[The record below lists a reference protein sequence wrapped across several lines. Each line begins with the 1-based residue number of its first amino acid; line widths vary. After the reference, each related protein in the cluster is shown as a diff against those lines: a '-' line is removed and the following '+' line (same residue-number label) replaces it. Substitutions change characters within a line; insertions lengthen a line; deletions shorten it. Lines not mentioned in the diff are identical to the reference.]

1 MSNARAIKWLTAG
14 HFTTDVYSGLLNPLM
29 PFVCAKLSIPLAVA
43 TVIIGTAHI
52 FSSLLQPIFG
62 FLADSTLK
70 RSFIFW
76 GLILSSI
83 FIPLVAVSPTLG
95 FLTLFMILGSL
106 GNSFYHP
113 QALGFII
120 KFSDSSASKSMGIF
134 MSMGSFGY
142 SLGPIIAAV
151 IIQNYGT
158 EKLIYTMIIGLL
170 LAASMFFCVPKMSDT
185 AEAPHIGKFFTVL
198 KTIMKNRIFDYLL
211 IISMMKVIIS
221 SSSMVLLPFLW
232 KDDVRIQHTAL
243 YIGVGLFLFIV
254 ATSLG
259 TLISRKLECKF
270 GTKRLLYFSM
280 IMTFP
285 LMFGFSYFYHINHL
299 IALALYVTTG
309 FISSFAQPITMV
321 MAQKLF
327 PEYKSIIAGFI
338 NGVCWGVIAIL
349 LSFLGTVCEKIGI
362 TTVLAII
369 SFAPLISSVFVK
381 YLNEDYDKV

>member
-1 MSNARAIKWLTAG
+1 MTNTKAIKWLTAG
-14 HFTTDVYSGLLNPLM
+14 HFMTDVYSGLLNPIM
-29 PFVCAKLSIPLAVA
+29 PFVCAKLAISLSVA
-43 TVIIGTAHI
+43 TLIIGISHI
-52 FSSLLQPIFG
+52 FSSLLQPVFG
-62 FLADSTLK
+62 FLADNTLK

-83 FIPLVAVSPTLG
+83 FVPLVAISPSLYL
-95 FLTLFMILGSL
+95 LTIFMVLGSL

-113 QALGFII
+113 QALGYII
-120 KFSDSSASKSMGIF
+120 KFSDSSASKSMGLF
-134 MSMGSFGY
+134 MCLGSFGF
-142 SLGPIIAAV
+142 SLGPIIAAIV
-151 IIQNYGT
+151 IQNYGT
-158 EKLIYTMIIGLL
+158 EKLIYTMVMGLL
-170 LAASMFFCVPKMSDT
+170 LAMSMFFCVPKMSDSG
-185 AEAPHIGKFFTVL
+185 EAPHIGKLYTVL
-198 KTIMKNRIFDYLL
+198 KTIIQNKIFDYLL

-232 KDDVRIQHTAL
+232 KDSGHSAL
-243 YIGVGLFLFIV
+243 YIGTGLFLFIV
-254 ATSLG
+254 ATSIGALV
-259 TLISRKLECKF
+259 SRKLECMF

-285 LMFGFSYFYHINHL
+285 LMLGFSYIYHINHIVAL
-299 IALALYVTTG
+299 IFYVLTG

-349 LSFLGTVCEKIGI
+349 LSFMGAVCEKIGI
-362 TTVLAII
+362 TTVLGII

-381 YLNEDYDKV
+381 YLNEDYDKI

>member
-1 MSNARAIKWLTAG
+1 MGNARAIKWLTAG
-14 HFTTDVYSGLLNPLM
+14 HFMTDVYSGLLNPIM
-29 PFVCAKLSIPLAVA
+29 PFVCAKLSISLAVA

-62 FLADSTLK
+62 FLADNTLK

-83 FIPLVAVSPTLG
+83 FVPLVAVSPTLG
-95 FLTLFMILGSL
+95 LLTLFMILGSL

-120 KFSDSSASKSMGIF
+120 KFSDTSASESMGIF
-134 MSMGSFGY
+134 MCLGSFGY

-158 EKLIYTMIIGLL
+158 EKLIYTMIIGLI
-170 LAASMFFCVPKMSDT
+170 LALSMFFCVPKMSAS
-185 AEAPHIGKFFTVL
+185 AEAPHIGKLLTVL
-198 KTIMKNRIFDYLL
+198 KTIIKNRIFDYLL

-232 KDDVRIQHTAL
+232 KDSGHSAL
-243 YIGVGLFLFIV
+243 YIGAGLFLFIV
-254 ATSLG
+254 ATSVGALV
-259 TLISRKLECKF
+259 SRKLECIF

-285 LMFGFSYFYHINHL
+285 LMLGFSYIYHINHL
-299 IALALYVTTG
+299 AALGFYILTG

-349 LSFLGTVCEKIGI
+349 LSFTGAVCEKIGI
-362 TTVLAII
+362 TTVLGII

-381 YLNEDYDKV
+381 YLNENYDN

>member
-14 HFTTDVYSGLLNPLM
+14 HFTTDVYSGLLNPIM
-29 PFVCAKLSIPLAVA
+29 PFVCAKLSISLAIA

-62 FLADSTLK
+62 FLADNTLK

-83 FIPLVAVSPTLG
+83 FIPLVTVSPSLLL
-95 FLTLFMILGSL
+95 LTLFMILGSL

-113 QALGFII
+113 QALGFIV
-120 KFSDSSASKSMGIF
+120 KFSDNSASKSMGIF
-134 MSMGSFGY
+134 MSLGSFGF
-142 SLGPIIAAV
+142 SLGPVIAAV
-151 IIQNYGT
+151 VIQNYGT
-158 EKLIYTMIIGLL
+158 EKLIYTMILGLL

-185 AEAPHIGKFFTVL
+185 AEAPHIGKLYTVL
-198 KTIMKNRIFDYLL
+198 KAIMKNRIFDYLL

-232 KDDVRIQHTAL
+232 KDSGHSPL
-243 YIGVGLFLFIV
+243 YIGLGLFLFIV
-254 ATSLG
+254 AGSLG
-259 TLISRKLECKF
+259 TLISRKLECIF

-299 IALALYVTTG
+299 IALALYITTG

-349 LSFLGTVCEKIGI
+349 LSFTGAVCEKIGI

-381 YLNEDYDKV
+381 YLNEDYDKA

>member
-1 MSNARAIKWLTAG
+1 MINSRAIKWLTAG
-14 HFTTDVYSGLLNPLM
+14 HFTTDVYSGLLNPIM
-29 PFVCAKLSIPLAVA
+29 PFVCAKLSISLAVA

-62 FLADSTLK
+62 FLADNTLK

-83 FIPLVAVSPTLG
+83 FVPLVAVSPTLG
-95 FLTLFMILGSL
+95 LLTLFMILGSL

-120 KFSDSSASKSMGIF
+120 KFSDTSASKSMGIF
-134 MSMGSFGY
+134 MCLGSFGY

-170 LAASMFFCVPKMSDT
+170 LALSMFFCVPKMSDS
-185 AEAPHIGKFFTVL
+185 AEAPHIGKLFTVL
-198 KTIMKNRIFDYLL
+198 KTIIKNRIFDYLL

-232 KDDVRIQHTAL
+232 KDSGHSAL
-243 YIGVGLFLFIV
+243 YIGTGLFLFIV
-254 ATSLG
+254 ATSVG
-259 TLISRKLECKF
+259 ALISRKLECIF

-285 LMFGFSYFYHINHL
+285 LMLGFSYLYHINHL
-299 IALALYVTTG
+299 IALGFYIMTG
-309 FISSFAQPITMV
+309 FISSLAQPITMV

-349 LSFLGTVCEKIGI
+349 LSFMGAVCEKIGI

-381 YLNEDYDKV
+381 YLNENYDI